1 VRRRWDYV
9 LVGGACLLPRLVAM
23 LHEGATLLPLNGG
36 SVEKS
41 DLIARVFLKSGT
53 FGYVPG
59 EPTAYTQPVYAWFMI
74 DVYWLAGRHW
84 WSLGTAQIAIA
95 VLTAVL
101 VYEIGRR
108 FLSRRAGL
116 IAALI
121 STLQPYLIWHDV
133 HANREILDQLL
144 GAGMFLLAL
153 LAAKHGSLRLPIALG
168 IVTGIAMLSNS
179 RLVGLPL
186 AFGAF
191 LLWRR
196 AGWAAAAAVVVL
208 AVVTI
213 SPWVVRNKVEV
224 GCWAL
229 TDDGRALWKANNT
242 NTYGILSKGGWIDDV
257 PDIKGRPPNPQ
268 EAYYD
273 YTENGINDYTQVNP
287 AYATAHPP
295 TINECAQESYY
306 TNLALTFIVHHPG
319 AKVKL
324 MAQATKMLWSPSV
337 TADAGESSSTGGI
350 GSIKTIVEP
359 TYMIAV
365 YLLAFVGLFF
375 VERAFAV
382 LALTFLG
389 YETLAAWV
397 FAGTTRY
404 RVPWDFVLA
413 LLASAA
419 LARLPLPFPWRKR
432 SPSQ

>member
-1 VRRRWDYV
+1 VRRRYDYA
-9 LVGGACLLPRLVAM
+9 LVAGVCLLPRLIAM
-23 LHEGATLLPLNGG
+23 LHEGAALLPLDDDG
-36 SVEKS
+36 VEKS
-41 DLIARVFLKSGT
+41 DLIARVFLKTGT

-59 EPTAYTQPVYAWFMI
+59 APTAYTQPVYAWFMI
-74 DVYWLAGRHW
+74 AVYWVAGRHW
-84 WSLGTAQIAIA
+84 WSLGTAQIALA
-95 VLTAVL
+95 VLTALL

-108 FLSRRAGL
+108 FISRRAGV
-116 IAALI
+116 IAALV

-133 HANREILDQLL
+133 HANREIVDQPL
-144 GAGMFLLAL
+144 GAAMFLLAL
-153 LAAKHGSLRLPIALG
+153 LAIKRASLRIPIALG
-168 IVTGIAMLSNS
+168 VVTGIAMLSNS
-179 RLVGLPL
+179 RLVALPL

-196 AGWAAAAAVVVL
+196 VGWAAAAAVVIL
-208 AVVTI
+208 AAVTI

-242 NTYGILSKGGWIDDV
+242 NTYRILAAGGWIDNV
-257 PDIKGRPPNPQ
+257 PNIAGLPPNPQ
-268 EAYYD
+268 EAYY
-273 YTENGINDYTQVNP
+273 YFANQGENDYTTKDPSLHVD
-287 AYATAHPP
+287 
-295 TINECAQESYY
+295 ECAQETYY
-306 TNLALTFIVHHPG
+306 EHLVVKFVEHHPG

-337 TADAGESSSTGGI
+337 TADGGESSSSGGV
-350 GSIKTIVEP
+350 GQIKHIVEP
-359 TYMIAV
+359 AYVIAL

-419 LARLPLPFPWRKR
+419 LAKLPLPLPWRRR